1 MSNIS
6 SALKVFGHSL
16 CNVYTGACIIVGT
29 AIMIKGAYDVLVKQK
44 TDHFKKVMA
53 SGTSL
58 AEEDMDKINND
69 YDMSTNEDGNVV
81 LTRKETI

>member
-6 SALKVFGHSL
+6 SALKVFGTNL
-16 CNVYTGACIIVGT
+16 CNIYAGACVVVGT
-29 AIMIKGAYDVLVKQK
+29 AIMIKGAYDVLIKQK

-53 SGTSL
+53 SDTSL
-58 AEEDMDKINND
+58 TEEDMDKINND
-69 YDMSTNEDGNVV
+69 YDMSINEDGNVV